1 MTKLILECSNL
12 TKSFQGID
20 LLKDITFKIDDKDKA
35 ALIGVNGAGKT
46 TVLSLIIGEL
56 NYDSGDIFK
65 SKDLTIGYL
74 RQQHQLDLDK
84 TVYQTALDIFKPLIE
99 MEQRLR
105 DLEHKMADDH
115 SPEIMNEYD
124 RLQNEFS
131 TRQGYEYPSR
141 IQGVLKGLGFQ
152 ENDLNLKV
160 GSLSGGQKTR
170 LALGELLLKQPRLL
184 ILDEPTNHLDH
195 DATVF
200 LENFLKNYPHA
211 ILVVSH
217 DRYFIDQIATKIV
230 EIENGRTKSYP
241 GSYSAYAT
249 IKKQNRNIELN
260 HYINQQREI
269 KKMQQSIDTLKS
281 FNREKSVKRAR
292 SKEKQLEKIEL
303 VERPESLPDS
313 IRLSF
318 QAKVE
323 SGYDVLKVSNL
334 AMSFSGPLF
343 QNINFDI
350 KKQERICL
358 VGANGIG
365 KTTLLKIITQ
375 QLRPSHGK
383 IKPGSKV
390 EMAYYDQ
397 EHSSLNFGNTIFQEI
412 SDAYPKMTNTEIRS
426 TLALFNFRNDDVFKE
441 IGLLSGGEKGRV
453 LLAKILLKQ
462 ANFLILDEPT
472 NHLDIASKEILEDAL
487 ADYDGTIIFISHD
500 RFFINKLA
508 TKIIELTPDK
518 VIEIPGNYEHYLT
531 VKTNYSQT
539 KEKDNSDYI
548 QHKQSQAKVRQ
559 HQKQI
564 RTVENKISQLEDK
577 IGELN
582 SLLVSQEVVDD
593 YQKYNEVNE
602 QILALESELETS
614 LNLWEDLQI

>member
-1 MTKLILECSNL
+1 MILECSNM

-20 LLKDITFKIDDKDKA
+20 LLKDITFKIDDKDKT

-56 NYDSGDIFK
+56 SQDSGDIFK

-74 RQQHQLDLDK
+74 RQQHQLDLEK
-84 TVYQTALDIFKPLIE
+84 TVYQTALAIFDPLIE
-99 MEQRLR
+99 MEKRLR
-105 DLEHKMADDH
+105 EIEHRMADDH

-124 RLQNEFS
+124 RLQHEFALN
-131 TRQGYEYPSR
+131 QGYEYPSR
-141 IQGVLKGLGFQ
+141 IQGVLKGLGFG
-152 ENDLNLKV
+152 ESEFDLKV
-160 GSLSGGQKTR
+160 GMLSGGQKTR

-184 ILDEPTNHLDH
+184 ILDEPTNHLDY

-200 LENFLKNYPHA
+200 LENYLKNYPHA

-217 DRYFIDQIATKIV
+217 DRYFIDQVATKIV
-230 EIENGRTKSYP
+230 EIENGRSKTYP

-249 IKKQNRNIELN
+249 IKKHNRNIELN

-292 SKEKQLEKIEL
+292 SKEKQLDKIEL
-303 VERPESLPDS
+303 LDRPESLPDS
-313 IRLSF
+313 IRFDF
-318 QAKVE
+318 QSKVE

-334 AMSFSGPLF
+334 AMSFAAPLF
-343 QNINFDI
+343 ENISFDI

-365 KTTLLKIITQ
+365 KTTLLRIITQ
-375 QLRPSHGK
+375 QLRPTHGK
-383 IKPGSKV
+383 VKIGSKV

-412 SDAYPKMTNTEIRS
+412 SDAYPKMTNTQIRS

-462 ANFLILDEPT
+462 ANFLVLDEPT
-472 NHLDIASKEILEDAL
+472 NHLDIASKEVLEDAL
-487 ADYDGTIIFISHD
+487 AEYDGTIIFISHD

-518 VIEIPGNYEHYLT
+518 AIEIPGNYEHYLA

-539 KEKDNSDYI
+539 KERDNSDYI
-548 QHKQSQAKVRQ
+548 EHKQSQAKVRQ

-564 RTVENKISQLEDK
+564 RNLENRISQIEEKIS
-577 IGELN
+577 ELN
-582 SLLVSQEVVDD
+582 TLLVSSEVVDD
-593 YQKYNEVNE
+593 YQKYNEVNDK
-602 QILALESELETS
+602 IAALEDELES
-614 LNLWEDLQI
+614 NLIEWEDLQQE

>member
-1 MTKLILECSNL
+1 MILECSNM

-20 LLKDITFKIDDKDKA
+20 LLKDITFKIDDNDKT

-74 RQQHQLDLDK
+74 RQQHQLDLGK
-84 TVYQTALDIFKPLIE
+84 TVYQTALDIFAPLIQ

-105 DLEHKMADDH
+105 DLEQQMALDH
-115 SPEIMNEYD
+115 SKEIMNEYD
-124 RLQNEFS
+124 RLQNEFA
-131 TRQGYEYPSR
+131 TNLGYEYPSR
-141 IQGVLKGLGFQ
+141 IQGVLKGLGFS
-152 ENDLNLKV
+152 ENNFNLKV
-160 GSLSGGQKTR
+160 QMLSGGQKTR
-170 LALGELLLKQPRLL
+170 LALGELLLKQPKLL
-184 ILDEPTNHLDH
+184 ILDEPTNHLDY

-200 LENFLKNYPHA
+200 LENYLKNYPHA

-230 EIENGRTKSYP
+230 EIENGRTKTYP
-241 GSYSAYAT
+241 GSYSSYAS

-260 HYINQQREI
+260 HYLNQQREI
-269 KKMQQSIDTLKS
+269 KRMQQSIDTLKS
-281 FNREKSVKRAR
+281 FNREKSIKRAR

-303 VERPESLPDS
+303 VERPESLPES
-313 IRLSF
+313 IRLNF
-318 QAKVE
+318 QAKIE
-323 SGYDVLKVSNL
+323 SGYDVLKVSKL
-334 AMSFSGPLF
+334 AMSFAKPLF
-343 QNINFDI
+343 ENLNFEI

-375 QLRPSHGK
+375 QLRPTHGK
-383 IKPGSKV
+383 IKLGAKV

-397 EHSSLNFGNTIFQEI
+397 EHGSLNFANTIFQEI
-412 SDAYPKMTNTEIRS
+412 GDAYPKMTNTQIRS

-472 NHLDIASKEILEDAL
+472 NHLDIASKEVLEDAL
-487 ADYDGTIIFISHD
+487 ADYDGTIVFISHD

-508 TKIIELTPDK
+508 TKIIELTPNG
-518 VIEIPGNYEHYLT
+518 VIEIPGNYEHYLA
-531 VKTNYSQT
+531 VKTSYSQA
-539 KEKDNSDYI
+539 KEKDNSDYLE
-548 QHKQSQAKVRQ
+548 HKQNQAKVRQ
-559 HQKQI
+559 HQKKI
-564 RTVENKISQLEDK
+564 RSVENKISQLEEK
-577 IGELN
+577 ITELN
-582 SLLVSQEVVDD
+582 NLLVSSSVIDD
-593 YQKYNEVNE
+593 YQKYNEVND
-602 QILALESELETS
+602 QIIDLEAQLETN
-614 LNLWEDLQI
+614 LNLWEDLQLE